1 MNFRSLKAKLGLA
14 QLAVKSADL
23 AQKEFYAGLI
33 AYNLI
38 RGVMLAAALQSGQPV
53 GRLSFAGTRR
63 LVREALRDW
72 GRQRSRPAQRQR
84 LAELL
89 EDAAACR
96 LPRRQKPRPAE
107 PRRKWH
113 LRETFPPM
121 RGSRATA
128 RRRLK
133 NEQMKT

>member
-72 GRQRSRPAQRQR
+72 GRQRSRPARIS
-84 LAELL
+84 
-89 EDAAACR
+89 
-96 LPRRQKPRPAE
+96 
-107 PRRKWH
+107 
-113 LRETFPPM
+113 
-121 RGSRATA
+121 SRT
-128 RRRLK
+128 
-133 NEQMKT
+133 